1 MGRRSGGKFTLPLAS
16 PETGRTPCDNNIV
29 VFSNVR
35 GGRTAL
41 ESPNLM
47 NLLPFAAACGT
58 AFICLSVSP
67 SVLAEE
73 STQLEEV
80 VVTADRKARTVDET
94 LTPVTVITRKD
105 IEKYQATSLPEVL
118 RRVPGVNIVNSGG
131 AGKATSV
138 YMRGTESKH
147 VLVLVDGV
155 KVGSATLGSIAFQH
169 IPLEQVERI
178 EVVRG
183 PRSSL
188 YGSEAIGGVI
198 QIFTRKGKEG
208 FQPELTLQA
217 GSNNTQAVNATFA
230 GGDKA
235 TWYNMS
241 IGSERTSGINA
252 NVQDTTGER
261 DGYERKQA
269 AVRGGHNFSNGIKI
283 EASAL
288 QADGDTAYD
297 NTFSPGNY
305 IEQFTQEAYS
315 GKVVAPVGTKA
326 IVTAQIGKSKDA
338 GDNFKNGTFT
348 TRFVTDRDTATLQT
362 DVQVGAAGSL
372 TVGVDQQKDK
382 VNSTTN
388 YTVKS
393 RKNDGLFASYQHDF
407 GKTDVEVSA
416 RRDDNEQ
423 FGKHNTGAVAVGH
436 DINDNLRLKAS
447 YGKAFRAP
455 TFNELY
461 FPGFGKADLKP
472 EHSRSAEVGLTGKWQ
487 QGRGTWSAN
496 IFRNEIDDLIT
507 YPAPTFA
514 VSQVEKANI
523 QGLELGAGT
532 TVVGWDVNTNLTL
545 QQPKNASGANEGKL
559 LTNRPTQIVNVDID
573 RSLGKF
579 RVGTTLHGESKR
591 YTNAANT
598 ENTKL
603 PGYGTVDL
611 RADYALAKDW
621 TAGLKIGNV
630 LDKRYQTNNGYN
642 QDGINGLVTLKYA
655 PK

>member
-1 MGRRSGGKFTLPLAS
+1 MKLR
-16 PETGRTPCDNNIV
+16 
-29 VFSNVR
+29 
-35 GGRTAL
+35 
-41 ESPNLM
+41 
-47 NLLPFAAACGT
+47 PFAAACGT
-58 AFICLSVSP
+58 AFIYLSVSP
-67 SVLAEE
+67 NVLAEE

-105 IEKYQATSLPEVL
+105 IEKYQATDVADVL

-131 AGKATSV
+131 AGKVTSV
-138 YMRGTESKH
+138 FMRGTNSAH

-155 KVGSATLGSIAFQH
+155 KIGSATLGSVAFQH

-183 PRSSL
+183 SRSSL

-217 GSNNTQAVNATFA
+217 GSNNTQAINATFA
-230 GGDKA
+230 GGNKA

-252 NVQDTTGER
+252 EVKDTSGER

-269 AVRGGHNFSNGIKI
+269 AVRVGHNFSNGIKI

-288 QADGDTAYD
+288 QVDGDTAYD
-297 NTFSPGNY
+297 YTFSPGNY
-305 IEQFTQEAYS
+305 IEQFTQEAFS

-326 IVTAQIGKSKDA
+326 IVTAQIGKSQDA

-348 TRFVTDRDTATLQT
+348 SRFVTDRDTATLQT

-382 VNSTTN
+382 VNGTTN

-407 GKTDVEVSA
+407 GKTDMEVSA

-423 FGKHNTGAVAVGH
+423 FGKHNTGAVAIGYDVT
-436 DINDNLRLKAS
+436 DNLRLKAS
-447 YGKAFRAP
+447 QGKAFRAP

-461 FPGFGKADLKP
+461 YPNTGFGGGDPNLKP
-472 EHSRSAEVGLTGKWQ
+472 EHSKNTEIGMDGKWAS
-487 QGRGTWSAN
+487 GKWSVSAFDN
-496 IFRNEIDDLIT
+496 KIDNMISGWSPKNTAKAEIKG
-507 YPAPTFA
+507 
-514 VSQVEKANI
+514 VEF
-523 QGLELGAGT
+523 GAST
-532 TVVGWDVNTNLTL
+532 QLAGWDVSTILTI
-545 QQPKNASGANEGKL
+545 QSPKDKITGKPLTYRPKHIASIDVDRQF
-559 LTNRPTQIVNVDID
+559 NRIRI
-573 RSLGKF
+573 
-579 RVGTTLHGESKR
+579 GTTLRGESKR
-591 YTNAANT
+591 DWDDSSVWPTIVR
-598 ENTKL
+598 KQL
-603 PGYGTVDL
+603 PGYATVDL
-611 RADYALAKDW
+611 RADYQLAKDW
-621 TAGLKIGNV
+621 IVGAKISNV
-630 LDKRYQTNNGYN
+630 LDKDYQTNSGYN

>member
-1 MGRRSGGKFTLPLAS
+1 M
-16 PETGRTPCDNNIV
+16 
-29 VFSNVR
+29 
-35 GGRTAL
+35 
-41 ESPNLM
+41 
-47 NLLPFAAACGT
+47 
-58 AFICLSVSP
+58 CLSVCP

-73 STQLEEV
+73 STQLEQV

-105 IEKYQATSLPEVL
+105 IEKYQATDVAEVL
-118 RRVPGVNIVNSGG
+118 RRVPGINIANGGG

-138 YMRGTESKH
+138 FMRGTESKH

-155 KVGSATLGSIAFQH
+155 KVGSATLGSVAFQH

-217 GSNNTQAVNATFA
+217 GSNNTQAVNTTFA

-241 IGSERTSGINA
+241 VGSERTSGINA
-252 NVQDTTGER
+252 QVADITGER

-269 AVRGGHNFSNGIKI
+269 AVRVGHNFANGVKA
-283 EASAL
+283 EVSAL

-305 IEQFTQEAYS
+305 IEQFTQEAFS
-315 GKVVAPVGTKA
+315 GKVVAPIGTKA

-338 GDNFKNGTFT
+338 GDNFKNGAFIS
-348 TRFVTDRDTATLQT
+348 RFVTDRDTASLQA
-362 DVQVGAAGSL
+362 DVQVSEHGNL
-372 TVGVDQQKDK
+372 TIGTDKQKDT
-382 VNSTTN
+382 VDSTTL

-393 RKNDGLFASYQHDF
+393 RKNDGIFANYQHDF
-407 GKTDVEVSA
+407 GKTDVEVSV

-423 FGKHNTGAVAVGH
+423 FGKHNTGAVAVGY
-436 DINDNLRLKAS
+436 DISDNLRLKAS
-447 YGKAFRAP
+447 QGKAFRAP

-461 FPGFGKADLKP
+461 YPASPPWVAGGDPNLKP
-472 EHSRSAEVGLTGKWQ
+472 EQSKNTEIGLDGKWAN
-487 QGRGTWSAN
+487 GKWSVSAFDN
-496 IFRNEIDDLIT
+496 KIDNMISGWPPTNTAQAEIKG
-507 YPAPTFA
+507 
-514 VSQVEKANI
+514 VEF
-523 QGLELGAGT
+523 GAST
-532 TVVGWDVNTNLTL
+532 QLAGWDVSTSLIIQSPKDKITGKPLTYR
-545 QQPKNASGANEGKL
+545 PK
-559 LTNRPTQIVNVDID
+559 QIVSIDVDRQFNRMRI
-573 RSLGKF
+573 
-579 RVGTTLHGESKR
+579 GTTLRGESKR
-591 YTNAANT
+591 DWDDSTVWPT
-598 ENTKL
+598 IVRKQL

-611 RADYALAKDW
+611 RADYQLAKDW
-621 TAGLKIGNV
+621 TVGAKIGNV
-630 LDKRYQTNNGYN
+630 LDKDYQTNSGYN